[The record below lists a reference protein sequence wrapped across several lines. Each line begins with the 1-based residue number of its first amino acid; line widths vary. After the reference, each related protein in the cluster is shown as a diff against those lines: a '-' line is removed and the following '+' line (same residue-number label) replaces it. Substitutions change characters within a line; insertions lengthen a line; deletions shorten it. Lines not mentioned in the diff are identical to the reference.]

1 MEAEVRIESPDP
13 EATVEG
19 LHWLQYPHG
28 LPFSHYMAGSVETDL
43 RL

>member
-19 LHWLQYPHG
+19 LHWLHVW
-28 LPFSHYMAGSVETDL
+28 LICLVICLFAGF
-43 RL
+43 